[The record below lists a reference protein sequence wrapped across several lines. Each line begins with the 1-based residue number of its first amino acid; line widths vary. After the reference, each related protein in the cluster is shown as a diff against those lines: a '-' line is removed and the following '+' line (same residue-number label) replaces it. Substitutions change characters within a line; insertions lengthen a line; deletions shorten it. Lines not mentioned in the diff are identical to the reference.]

1 MVVPRS
7 FETFGLKAC
16 FEGYFQAPHMQRSSS
31 GWHKRCLDIFSIQ
44 GKCVPIAVGVMIGVG
59 VGIGI
64 GKEGQKAGFGHT
76 KPDVS
81 RTSIAYV
88 GWPIVTVR
96 EDQPQYTVGIDPDPD
111 SDPDTDGNQERTD
124 RQQPAQAAAK
134 PRLSQTMK
142 KCPNPTCCCATLAT
156 RRQCHPPPTGSC
168 IPGAMQGYFGASTRS
183 RTNHASNAIAMAYF
197 PAALTPHPGFGI
209 LGFG

>member
-1 MVVPRS
+1 VRQHPDGATGFLAPEKAKDRQVLYRWGSNNQRRLVRVRVRVPLRCVRVPLVVGGTGNALTVLRS
-7 FETFGLKAC
+7 N
-16 FEGYFQAPHMQRSSS
+16 
-31 GWHKRCLDIFSIQ
+31 KRCLDIFSIQ
-44 GKCVPIAVGVMIGVG
+44 DKRVPIAEGIIIGVG

-64 GKEGQKAGFGHT
+64 GIEGQKAGFGPA

-111 SDPDTDGNQERTD
+111 SDPDTDGNQEQTD
-124 RQQPAQAAAK
+124 RQQPNQAAAK

-142 KCPNPTCCCATLAT
+142 KCPNHRGRFANRPY
-156 RRQCHPPPTGSC
+156 S
-168 IPGAMQGYFGASTRS
+168 
-183 RTNHASNAIAMAYF
+183 
-197 PAALTPHPGFGI
+197 AANNI
-209 LGFG
+209 LLN